1 MKTLINSDVFM
12 FSSLQ
17 QAQRRALEEQHAAN
31 PPVKASP
38 GIAVS
43 VPPAA
48 TAKKAAKTAAPTPE
62 KIQEAIPIA
71 VPIVESPE
79 VELKPVVKEPDTE
92 PVLIEVEALE
102 PEAAVVLKSSQAE
115 VEVEVPALV
124 TEEAPTEPDVIEAEI
139 VQEAEADVP
148 ETEPVTEVR
157 VLNNIKV
164 ILK

>member
-1 MKTLINSDVFM
+1 M
-12 FSSLQ
+12 Q
-17 QAQRRALEEQHAAN
+17 QAQRRALEEQHAAS

-48 TAKKAAKTAAPTPE
+48 TPKKAAKAAAPTPE
-62 KIQEAIPIA
+62 KIQEAIPSA

-79 VELKPVVKEPDTE
+79 VELKPVVKEPGTE
-92 PVLIEVEALE
+92 PVLGEAEALE
-102 PEAAVVLKSSQAE
+102 PEAVVLLKNSQAE
-115 VEVEVPALV
+115 VEVKVPAPV
-124 TEEAPTEPDVIEAEI
+124 TEEALTEPDVIEAEI

-157 VLNNIKV
+157 IVNNIKV
-164 ILK
+164 ILKLISLEHLQKPFTKE